1 MLSELR
7 NDARAF
13 FVYGT
18 GGIGVVL
25 AEVLFDMGY
34 KLIGAF
40 DDRHEDENGHRARFY
55 GVNVMP
61 GLQAEAD
68 AFPKLDKPLFVC
80 LGNNR
85 LRKNV
90 VASVDA
96 PFIAGVHSS
105 AYVSPTASLGEG
117 TMVFHGSHV
126 QAQARVGRHVIVN
139 TANSI
144 DHHCVLGDFVHIAPQ
159 VALCGL
165 CEIGEGTEI
174 GAGAAVLPSI
184 KIGKWCR
191 IGAGAV
197 VINDIPDFATAV
209 GNPAKVIKIKGE
221 PV

>member
-1 MLSELR
+1 MTNNRL
-7 NDARAF
+7 AF
-13 FVYGT
+13 YVYGT

-34 KLIGAF
+34 TLLGAF
-40 DDRHEDENGHRARFY
+40 DDGQRNDGGNTRFY
-55 GVNVMP
+55 GVDVEP
-61 GLQAEAD
+61 GLRQRSD
-68 AFPKLDKPLFVC
+68 LFPTLDRPLFVC
-80 LGNNR
+80 LGDNR
-85 LRKNV
+85 LRKD
-90 VASVDA
+90 VAARIEA
-96 PFIAGVHSS
+96 PFITGVHST
-105 AYVSPTASLGEG
+105 AHVSPTATLGEG

-126 QAQARVGRHVIVN
+126 QAEARVGRHVIIN

-144 DHHCVLGDFVHIAPQ
+144 DHHCILGDFVHIAPQ

-165 CEIGEGTEI
+165 CEVGEGTEI
-174 GAGAAVLPSI
+174 GAGASVLPSI

-197 VINDIPDFATAV
+197 VIDDIPDFATAV